1 MYACF
6 KQLHPPTAVSFCLS
20 ARFTS
25 PNDENLIIAK
35 NHVMEVYSVNKKD
48 NSVVLVRAFE
58 LFGVIDSIVA
68 VTLQGMKKNILI
80 INFEDEAK
88 ASVVEFDEKKNDL
101 RTLSLHYFEDD
112 FLKEGRAKFFH
123 NQPIILDPHNRFA
136 TIIVCDSKLVI
147 LPFKQVG
154 EDASLSTDDTF
165 LMALSDKS
173 MDDMATRLRK
183 SVERILLQL
192 SEVQPKFKDNSDL
205 SINFKQ
211 FDGPPL
217 FFDTVAYAFVSP
229 DKVLVSMKEGD
240 LYTIYLDG
248 GGSRINNITLKKT
261 KTTTPASCMCTLS
274 GNLLFLGSRLGDS
287 VLYEYSEIKE
297 LEEENT
303 TTNGTMD
310 DEAANLFNSSTGF
323 EPEKKKRKVTTADDF
338 LAALEQDDA
347 SSSAFLLKSSK
358 KEMTTIDLKIR
369 NLFTNI
375 GPISHLT
382 IADTSVDI
390 SGFKSRANDNNLS
403 VIACSGTGRHG
414 RLTVLNRSV
423 QPDAQ
428 NTAKLPFAV
437 KQMWTVAGGDSIH
450 DSYVILSLEDKTKVL
465 ESKTSL
471 DEVTSKSTFVTNDTT
486 INIGKLKNHVVQ
498 VTSDSVIFLD
508 RITLKRTNEHRSSL
522 KIRASFILDPYILL
536 HLKDGTLQLLTMSST
551 SLKSEPLR
559 LSDPKHGKITAVT
572 FYKALPELGF
582 LSSSQESLYLCCI
595 YLTDGTFEIYTIP
608 QKTCVFSFSQF
619 YQFHSTVFDEGARDP
634 STLTETEVKYPYVS
648 QMLLRGVGSE
658 SEMPYLITIL
668 SDNTVHIYKS
678 FLDRSTKTKDTRL
691 NRLRFSKTQHDDFL
705 PSDLAKKNEE
715 LRLELRNEKNIFS
728 KADNARSRLI
738 PFNNIGGYRGI
749 FFTGERPLWFFTEYS
764 NLRIHPQQ
772 KRESIS
778 GFTPYHHRDCPHGFI
793 YFVENENKFTILSL
807 SSKSVFNSYW
817 PHRKVLLKST
827 PNLITYHQETNTC
840 LVFTSV
846 PMKAILPEDRPLPS
860 GRYPPAVEQ
869 KHTVRLFSGNDW
881 EEMDNYD
888 FELHESVLAAKV
900 VSLSKEEYNDDTDI
914 SFEEPLN
921 SRNQDL
927 VTMVAVGTAYVQSE
941 RELCRGRL
949 LLFDLEPIL
958 GSNRFK
964 INLMSSTSVKGPITR
979 VEQVDRYL
987 VCSVGNRIYTYY
999 FDWNEKRMHI
1009 TSFYDTQFYT
1019 SSLNCIR
1026 NFILYGDIY
1035 KSVTFLRWRE
1045 KGHRLIPMAKDNRPL
1060 QVITSEFLVN
1070 DQLLGMAVVDANK
1083 NLQVFQYL
1091 PQHQESNDGRNL
1103 VPVCDFHIGT
1113 LITTVLRM
1121 KMRDI
1126 PDEITIAIG
1135 NPASTTTIP
1144 TTTDKKQPSLQKRDT
1159 SKTNP
1164 NFQFILFGSIDG
1176 SIGYV
1181 APINELT
1188 HRRLYALQLKMY
1200 TQLEH
1205 SAGLHPKAFRLY
1217 KPLERTEYNYKKNII
1232 DGQLIWMYA
1241 HLNTISQ
1248 RDLARQIGTNAENI
1262 LRNIQE
1268 LNQGTYF
1275 F

>member
-1 MYACF
+1 M
-6 KQLHPPTAVSFCLS
+6 
-20 ARFTS
+20 
-25 PNDENLIIAK
+25 
-35 NHVMEVYSVNKKD
+35 
-48 NSVVLVRAFE
+48 
-58 LFGVIDSIVA
+58 
-68 VTLQGMKKNILI
+68 
-80 INFEDEAK
+80 EDEA
-88 ASVVEFDEKKNDL
+88 S
-101 RTLSLHYFEDD
+101 
-112 FLKEGRAKFFH
+112 
-123 NQPIILDPHNRFA
+123 
-136 TIIVCDSKLVI
+136 
-147 LPFKQVG
+147 
-154 EDASLSTDDTF
+154 
-165 LMALSDKS
+165 
-173 MDDMATRLRK
+173 
-183 SVERILLQL
+183 
-192 SEVQPKFKDNSDL
+192 
-205 SINFKQ
+205 
-211 FDGPPL
+211 
-217 FFDTVAYAFVSP
+217 
-229 DKVLVSMKEGD
+229 
-240 LYTIYLDG
+240 
-248 GGSRINNITLKKT
+248 
-261 KTTTPASCMCTLS
+261 
-274 GNLLFLGSRLGDS
+274 
-287 VLYEYSEIKE
+287 
-297 LEEENT
+297 
-303 TTNGTMD
+303 
-310 DEAANLFNSSTGF
+310 NLFNTSTGF
-323 EPEKKKRKVTTADDF
+323 EPEKKKRKVTSADDF
-338 LAALEQDDA
+338 LAALEQDDSSA
-347 SSSAFLLKSSK
+347 SSFLLKSSK
-358 KEMTTIDLKIR
+358 KETTTIDLKIR
-369 NLFTNI
+369 NLFTSI

-414 RLTVLNRSV
+414 RLTILNRSV

-508 RITLKRTNEHRSSL
+508 RTTLKRTNEHKTSL
-522 KIRASFILDPYILL
+522 KIRASFILDPYVLL
-536 HLKDGTLQLLTMSST
+536 HLKDGTLQLLTMSGT

-619 YQFHSTVFDEGARDP
+619 YQFHSTVFDEGARDS

-668 SDNTVHIYKS
+668 SDNTVHIYKT
-678 FLDRSTKTKDTRL
+678 FLDRSTKTKDNRL

-705 PSDLAKKNEE
+705 PSDLAKKNDE
-715 LRLELRNEKNIFS
+715 LRLELRNEKNIFP

-749 FFTGERPLWFFTEYS
+749 FMTGERPLWFFTEYS

-772 KRESIS
+772 NRESIS

-793 YFVENENKFTILSL
+793 YFVENDNKFTILSL
-807 SSKSVFNSYW
+807 SSKTVFNSYW
-817 PHRKVLLKST
+817 PHRKILLKST

-846 PMKAILPEDRPLPS
+846 PMKAILPEDRPLPV

-881 EEMDNYD
+881 AEMDKYD

-921 SRNQDL
+921 SRKQDL

-949 LLFDLEPIL
+949 LLFDLDPIL

-987 VCSVGNRIYTYY
+987 ICSVGNRIYTYY

-1019 SSLNCIR
+1019 CSLNCIR

-1070 DQLLGMAVVDANK
+1070 DQLLGMTVIDANK

-1103 VPVCDFHIGT
+1103 VPVCDFHVGT
-1113 LITTVLRM
+1113 LITTVSRM

-1135 NPASTTTIP
+1135 NPASTTTA
-1144 TTTDKKQPSLQKRDT
+1144 TTDKKQPTTQKRDN

-1164 NFQFILFGSIDG
+1164 HFQFILFGSIDG
-1176 SIGYV
+1176 SIGYI

-1268 LNQGTYF
+1268 LNQSTYF